1 MSKGL
6 DYQQVYYSLYSANLD
21 RGTCSSKNLKTDFN
35 WGQETLPYTFIS
47 GADKQPE
54 FKLNISKVLD
64 TEAGKRGKCSVIRNE
79 EATSHTLI
87 EEADNILRNTIL
99 MQAFPCVHSGFIEV
113 YNLVRD
119 EIMDTVIKV
128 FKRQIEKALQ
138 RCLENESNEGEN
150 PFILPKIYV
159 TGVSRSVS
167 YSHISISILKTK
179 IFLFSIPWEGLLRSC
194 FH

>member
-1 MSKGL
+1 M
-6 DYQQVYYSLYSANLD
+6 N
-21 RGTCSSKNLKTDFN
+21 RGTCSSTNLKTDFN

-64 TEAGKRGKCSVIRNE
+64 AEAAGQRGKCSVIRNE
-79 EATSHTLI
+79 ETTSHTLI
-87 EEADNILRNTIL
+87 EEADHILRNTIL
-99 MQAFPCVHSGFIEV
+99 TQQAFPCVHSGFIEV
-113 YNLVRD
+113 YDLVRD

-138 RCLENESNEGEN
+138 RCLENENNEGEN

-167 YSHISISILKTK
+167 SYSHISISILKN
-179 IFLFSIPWEGLLRSC
+179 
-194 FH
+194 

>member
-1 MSKGL
+1 MLFPLLS
-6 DYQQVYYSLYSANLD
+6 QQVSFFN

-47 GADKQPE
+47 GADKQPQ
-54 FKLNISKVLD
+54 FKLNISKLSD
-64 TEAGKRGKCSVIRNE
+64 AEAGQRGKCSVIENG

-87 EEADNILRNTIL
+87 EEADHILRNTIL
-99 MQAFPCVHSGFIEV
+99 MQQAFPCVHSGFIEV

-138 RCLENESNEGEN
+138 RCLENESKEGEN

-167 YSHISISILKTK
+167 
-179 IFLFSIPWEGLLRSC
+179 C
-194 FH
+194 